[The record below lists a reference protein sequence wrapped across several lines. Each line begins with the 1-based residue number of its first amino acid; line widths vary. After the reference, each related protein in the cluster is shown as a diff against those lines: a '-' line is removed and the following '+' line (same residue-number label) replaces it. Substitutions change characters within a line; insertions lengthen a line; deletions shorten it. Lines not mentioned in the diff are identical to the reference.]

1 MHNTLMYVLMITCK
15 AMRAPPPHPP
25 PPPPLSISPSVS
37 LGVEVGTVGLIF
49 FLLRSLAAID

>member
-15 AMRAPPPHPP
+15 AMRAPPP